1 MADHP
6 RNAAAETGTGIR
18 VILFDLDGTL
28 LDTKRLYL
36 ECYGRAAEPYLGRRL
51 EPEEIMRLKP
61 RSETALLRDLVGEQA
76 LAECMERFHEAYS
89 RLHETHFDGIYAD
102 VVELLA
108 ELRRSGVPI
117 GLVTGKSRRAWE
129 STPVRD
135 TLGAFEALVFDD
147 DVASPKPD
155 PEGLLAALD
164 ELDAKPQETMYAG
177 DSMGDIRAARAAG
190 VTPAA
195 ILWSRKPAAA
205 ADFERRAHA
214 CGARILERPMDVLEL
229 LRCS

>member
-6 RNAAAETGTGIR
+6 GNSAGPTRTEIR
-18 VILFDLDGTL
+18 AILFDLDGTL

-36 ECYGRAAEPYLGRRL
+36 ECYGRAVEPHLGRRL
-51 EPEEIMRLKP
+51 APEEIMRLKP
-61 RSETALLRDLVGEQA
+61 RSETALLRDLVGEEA
-76 LAECMERFHEAYS
+76 LDACMERFHEEYS
-89 RLHETHFDGIYAD
+89 RLHETHFDGIYAG

-108 ELRRSGVPI
+108 ELRESGVPM

-129 STPVRD
+129 STPVRE
-135 TLGAFEALVFDD
+135 TLGAFEVLVFDD
-147 DVASPKPD
+147 DVTSPKPD
-155 PEGLLAALD
+155 PEGLVAALN
-164 ELDAKPQETMYAG
+164 ELDAKPQETAYAG

-190 VTPAA
+190 ITPAA

-205 ADFERRAHA
+205 ADFERRALA
-214 CGARILERPMDVLEL
+214 CDAMILESPMDVLEL